1 MNMLFLDGIRVL
13 AQAAGGAPAGGGMGS
28 MLLMVLVLILLMWF
42 MGSGQRKQAK
52 KEKEFRE
59 KMQKGDRVTFSG
71 GIYGKVHSVDTT
83 TIEVE
88 VSNGVIMTVEKS
100 MVQPAPASN
109 SEEKK

>member
-1 MNMLFLDGIRVL
+1 MNLTQFIMLQ
-13 AQAAGGAPAGGGMGS
+13 AQPQGGMGGS
-28 MLLMVLVLILLMWF
+28 SLIFIILIFVVMWF
-42 MGSGQRKQAK
+42 LMLRPQRK
-52 KEKEFRE
+52 KEKEERKFRE
-59 KMQKGDRVTFSG
+59 SLQKGDRVLFSG